1 MTHTYMRASLRIM
14 GDDFDVQKITDA
26 LEVKPGRVW
35 NTGDPIGNSGKR
47 HTETAWIYSTE
58 NTEGLDINILVNQI
72 AEVFYAKADKIAAL
86 KKQYDLYIS
95 IDFMIAIKNE
105 EPPAIYFESEF
116 VKFAAKIGAEFDIDT
131 YVD

>member
-1 MTHTYMRASLRIM
+1 M
-14 GDDFDVQKITDA
+14 
-26 LEVKPGRVW
+26 
-35 NTGDPIGNSGKR
+35 
-47 HTETAWIYSTE
+47 
-58 NTEGLDINILVNQI
+58 VNQI